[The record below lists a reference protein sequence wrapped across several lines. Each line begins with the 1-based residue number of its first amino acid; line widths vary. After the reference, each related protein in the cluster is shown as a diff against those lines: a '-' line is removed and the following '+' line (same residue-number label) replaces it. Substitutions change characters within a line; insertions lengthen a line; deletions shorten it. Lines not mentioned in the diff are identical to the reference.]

1 MRVVLDASVLISA
14 FKENEPEHSASA
26 DFLEAAVAHSVT
38 LCSPALLFPEIAGA
52 FARPGRNPDYAA
64 RAIREM
70 RALLE
75 IGIYPLDA
83 DLALNAEAIAQNFL
97 LRGADAFY
105 VALARRLGAALI
117 TLDREMLE
125 RATPVAEV
133 FTPAAWLEA
142 SKGRNKE

>member
-26 DFLEAAVAHSVT
+26 DFLEAAIARSVA

-52 FARPGRNPDYAA
+52 FARPARNPDYAA
-64 RAIREM
+64 RVIREM

-75 IGIYPLDA
+75 IEVYPLDA
-83 DLALNAEAIAQNFL
+83 DLASNAEAIAQNFL

-105 VALARRLGAALI
+105 VALARRFGAVLV
-117 TLDREMLE
+117 TLDRKMLVRAMPAAETLTPAVWLE
-125 RATPVAEV
+125 RIM
-133 FTPAAWLEA
+133 
-142 SKGRNKE
+142 GKE